1 MASKA
6 SDNME
11 PECTRG
17 LVNSSFQNSQQ
28 GSGETEP
35 KKKSVRGGYTCCVP
49 GCYSNTK
56 RDQELS
62 FHKFPK
68 DESMKLK
75 WINAIKRKDFIPG
88 EHHRVCSLHFQGGK
102 KMGLT
107 DVPAIFP
114 LLPQPKFRKP
124 QRERELSLPNPA
136 KRRRCTL
143 SVIPVEN
150 AVVGEDDDDKRIKMQ
165 QEID

>member
-6 SDNME
+6 SDNTE
-11 PECTRG
+11 PERTRG
-17 LVNSSFQNSQQ
+17 FINSSFQNSQQ

-75 WINAIKRKDFIPG
+75 WSNAIKRKDF
-88 EHHRVCSLHFQGGK
+88 VL
-102 KMGLT
+102 
-107 DVPAIFP
+107 
-114 LLPQPKFRKP
+114 
-124 QRERELSLPNPA
+124 RELVEGKLLVSLRVRVA
-136 KRRRCTL
+136 ARYTTSIASSHRLL
-143 SVIPVEN
+143 SWLRL
-150 AVVGEDDDDKRIKMQ
+150 AAALL
-165 QEID
+165 